1 MQRSTRKE
9 ADMNTYKILQSA
21 GGVST
26 EPAPA
31 LMHQY
36 THNFPAPG
44 IPAFPRQNASGSAAA
59 SDTLPLHPLS
69 LRTLLQKVNKA
80 DTAPVILCIGTDRI
94 IGDSLG
100 PLVGTL
106 LQRCGAHD
114 LPVYGTLEN
123 TVHAL
128 NLHDILP
135 QIKKAHPGRTVVAID
150 ASLGPAAEVGS
161 VFIRPGSL
169 HPGAG
174 VSKRLPAAGDLS
186 ITGIAGTE
194 GRQPYLSLQTA
205 RLSTIMEMAERIR
218 DCILSLQQ

>member
-9 ADMNTYKILQSA
+9 ADMNTYKILQPV

-31 LMHQY
+31 LKHQH
-36 THNFPAPG
+36 THNFPTPG
-44 IPAFPRQNASGSAAA
+44 VPAFLHQNASRSATA

-80 DTAPVILCIGTDRI
+80 EAAPVILCIGTDRI

-106 LQRCGAHD
+106 LKKCDAHD

-135 QIKKAHPGRTVVAID
+135 QIKKAHPHRTMIAID
-150 ASLGPAAEVGS
+150 ASLGPAAEIGS
-161 VFIRPGSL
+161 VYVRPGCL
-169 HPGAG
+169 RPGAG
-174 VSKRLPAAGDLS
+174 VSKRLPAAGDIS

-205 RLSTIMEMAERIR
+205 RLSTIMEMAEQIR